1 MGRERLGRLRA
12 ALAMS
17 GLVAL
22 LGVLTLSVGAPAAT
36 GRAPKAHQADAQQCP
51 DPYSATRDP
60 ANPLALPTAPGP
72 AGSNP
77 LVGAHFFVDGPRHG
91 EAAGAI
97 AQLLGVNP
105 TRYGDSLSWAD
116 FKARLAK
123 GRFERKLKHNR
134 ALAHKVA
141 LLEKLA
147 DQPEAQRFSRYSA
160 GGGPGAIFAQVQKIF
175 CHNMTADPGTVPII
189 TTYFLY
195 QAGYC
200 ETSSE
205 IISHRPTF
213 ERQVNEMVAAI
224 ERRPAVI
231 LLELDAIGSSR
242 CMASS
247 GALTQWEADMSYE
260 INQVA
265 TLPHAVAY
273 IEAGYSDANSPAY
286 TAKVLNAVGVKNLR
300 GFYTNDTHL
309 NWTAN
314 EIRWGDAVSRLTGGA
329 HFIINTAD
337 NGHGPLLNPHPVKQG
352 IEDLCNPPGRG
363 AGIPTTT
370 DTGNPEIDSFMWV
383 HVPGTSSGK
392 CNGGTA
398 SGTFWVARALTEAR
412 NANARLGPHFA
423 SRPF

>member
-1 MGRERLGRLRA
+1 MSRGCFSRLRA
-12 ALAMS
+12 ALMTS
-17 GLVAL
+17 GLAAL
-22 LGVLTLSVGAPAAT
+22 LAVLALNVGASAAT
-36 GRAPKAHQADAQQCP
+36 GRAPRAHQADAQQCA
-51 DPYSATRDP
+51 DPYPATRDP
-60 ANPLALPTAPGP
+60 ANPLDLATAPGP
-72 AGSNP
+72 PGANP
-77 LVGAHFFVDGPRHG
+77 LIGAHFFVDGPRHG

-97 AQLLGVNP
+97 AQLLGVSP
-105 TRYGDSLSWAD
+105 TRYGDGLSWAD

-123 GRFERKLKHNR
+123 GRLHRKLQRDH
-134 ALAHKVA
+134 ALARKVA
-141 LLEKLA
+141 LLEKIA

-175 CHNMTADPGTVPII
+175 CHNMTADPGSIPII

-205 IISHRPTF
+205 IIAHRPTF

-242 CMASS
+242 CMANS
-247 GALTQWEADMSYE
+247 GALSQWEADISYE

-273 IEAGYSDANSPAY
+273 IEGGYSDANSPAY
-286 TAKVLNAVGVKNLR
+286 TAKVLNAVGVQNIR

-314 EIRWGDAVSRLTGGA
+314 EIRWGDQVSRMTGGA

-337 NGHGPLLNPHPVKQG
+337 NGRGPLLNPHPVKQG
-352 IEDLCNPPGRG
+352 NEDLCNPPGRG

-370 DTGNPEIDSFMWV
+370 DTGNPEIDAFMWV
-383 HVPGTSSGK
+383 HVPGASSGH

-398 SGTFWVARALTEAR
+398 AGTFWVARALTEAR